1 MYWKQL
7 PECKVHVEDVHE
19 KRNYGLIVEAV
30 LESAVEN
37 QILIEEAVPELEFK
51 QTAGRSLSELEAE
64 LECLL
69 FVAGEPICIAEMA
82 RAVVQTE
89 IDVERGLRE
98 LQVRLTERCSGLQLI
113 QIAGG
118 WQLST
123 RAAHSEV
130 VARLMARGSSKLTRA
145 GMETLAIIAYR
156 QPITIPE
163 IESVRGV
170 AAAGVIKTLLERRLI
185 QEAGKKATPGRPS
198 LYATTSD
205 FLHYFGLKTLDH
217 LPEIEEAAPIAAVPA
232 DAVTG

>member
-1 MYWKQL
+1 MKSS
-7 PECKVHVEDVHE
+7 EE
-19 KRNYGLIVEAV
+19 K
-30 LESAVEN
+30 
-37 QILIEEAVPELEFK
+37 QILIEEGVPELEFMRA
-51 QTAGRSLSELEAE
+51 TGRSLLELEAE

-69 FVAGEPICIAEMA
+69 FVAGEPIGIAEMA
-82 RAVVQTE
+82 RAAVRSE

-98 LQVRLTERCSGLQLI
+98 LQVRLTERSSGLQLI

-123 RAAHSEV
+123 RAAHSDV
-130 VARLMARGSSKLTRA
+130 VARLLARGSNKLTRA

-156 QPITIPE
+156 QPITVPE

-185 QEAGKKATPGRPS
+185 QESGKKATPGRPS
-198 LYATTSD
+198 LYTTTSD
-205 FLHYFGLKTLDH
+205 FLHYFGLKTLEH
-217 LPEIEEAAPIAAVPA
+217 LPEIEENAPVAAVPA

>member
-1 MYWKQL
+1 M
-7 PECKVHVEDVHE
+7 
-19 KRNYGLIVEAV
+19 EAE
-30 LESAVEN
+30 LESAGINQNGNAEVE
-37 QILIEEAVPELEFK
+37 QELEFK
-51 QTAGRSLSELEAE
+51 LIAGRSLSELEAE

-69 FVAGEPICIAEMA
+69 FVAGEPLGIVDMA
-82 RAVVQTE
+82 RAVMQSE

-98 LQVRLTERCSGLQLI
+98 LQVRLTERRSGLQLI

-130 VARLMARGSSKLTRA
+130 VARLMARGSNKLTRA

-156 QPITIPE
+156 QPITVPE

-185 QEAGKKATPGRPS
+185 QEAGKKATPGRPT
-198 LYATTSD
+198 LYTTTSD
-205 FLHYFGLKTLDH
+205 FLHYFGLKALAH
-217 LPEIEEAAPIAAVPA
+217 LPEIEEAVAPVAAVPA
-232 DAVTG
+232 DVVTG

>member
-1 MYWKQL
+1 M
-7 PECKVHVEDVHE
+7 
-19 KRNYGLIVEAV
+19 EAE
-30 LESAVEN
+30 LESAGINQNGNAEVE
-37 QILIEEAVPELEFK
+37 QELEFK
-51 QTAGRSLSELEAE
+51 LIAGRSLSELEAE

-69 FVAGEPICIAEMA
+69 FVTGEPLGIVDMA
-82 RAVVQTE
+82 RAVMQSE

-98 LQVRLTERCSGLQLI
+98 LQVRLTERRSGLQLI

-130 VARLMARGSSKLTRA
+130 VARLMARGSNKLTRA

-156 QPITIPE
+156 QPITVPE

-185 QEAGKKATPGRPS
+185 QEAGKKATPGRPT
-198 LYATTSD
+198 LYTTTSD
-205 FLHYFGLKTLDH
+205 FLHYFGLKALAH
-217 LPEIEEAAPIAAVPA
+217 LPEIEEAVAPVAAVPA
-232 DAVTG
+232 DVVTG

>member
-1 MYWKQL
+1 M
-7 PECKVHVEDVHE
+7 
-19 KRNYGLIVEAV
+19 EAE
-30 LESAVEN
+30 LESAGINQNDNAEVE
-37 QILIEEAVPELEFK
+37 QELEFK
-51 QTAGRSLSELEAE
+51 LISDRSLSELEAE

-69 FVAGEPICIAEMA
+69 FVAGEPLAIVDMA
-82 RAVVQTE
+82 RAVMQSE

-98 LQVRLTERCSGLQLI
+98 LQVRLTERRSGLQLI

-130 VARLMARGSSKLTRA
+130 VARLMARGSNKLTRA

-156 QPITIPE
+156 QPITVPE

-185 QEAGKKATPGRPS
+185 QEAGKKATPGRPT
-198 LYATTSD
+198 LYTTTSD
-205 FLHYFGLKTLDH
+205 FLHYFGLKTLAH
-217 LPEIEEAAPIAAVPA
+217 LPEIEEAVAPVAAVPA
-232 DAVTG
+232 DSVTG